1 MGDRCRAGRG
11 HPELARPS
19 NSPPTS
25 SDIDQVWV
33 AARAL
38 LDGRNPFQAVIDA
51 GRGSPVGYSL
61 YYALYYPLPAVLL
74 VVPLARLPLELARA
88 IWAGLGAALFTAAG
102 LRYGRGLL
110 VALLSASFLNTVLQ
124 GQWSTYLTAA
134 AILPWLG
141 FVWVGKPSV
150 SAALFLGFP
159 SRQAIIG
166 GVILVVLSL
175 LVRPTWPGEWLG
187 AIRSA
192 ALLPPVA
199 RPGGVLLL
207 LALLR
212 WRLPEGRLLAALAC
226 VPHTLGLYES
236 LPLFL
241 IPRSRW
247 QGYLLAILSYAAA
260 FCAVLLYPQ
269 PEGQPVEAV
278 LAYRWPVMFACLYVP
293 ALLMV
298 LLRRDPS
305 SGNEELA
312 IVDRVKNILL
322 APKTE
327 RKSSMPS
334 RRP

>member
-1 MGDRCRAGRG
+1 MALFHSRRPLLRGALLAAGVGLAAGSLNWWG
-11 HPELARPS
+11 HRIP
-19 NSPPTS
+19 PPTS

-38 LDGRNPFQAVIDA
+38 LDGHNPFDAVVDA
-51 GRGSPVGYSL
+51 RRESPIGYSL

-74 VVPLARLPLELARA
+74 LVPLAGLPLELARA
-88 IWAGLGAALFTAAG
+88 VWAGLGAALFTAAG

-110 VALLSASFLNTVLQ
+110 VALLSACFLNTVLQ

-134 AILPWLG
+134 AVLPWLG
-141 FVWVGKPSV
+141 FVWAGKPSI
-150 SAALFLGFP
+150 SAALFVGFP

-166 GVILVVLSL
+166 GVL
-175 LVRPTWPGEWLG
+175 LVALSVLLRPSWPGEWLS
-187 AIRSA
+187 AIRNA
-192 ALLPPVA
+192 ALLPLVA

-226 VPHTLGLYES
+226 VPQSLGLYES

-260 FCAVLLYPQ
+260 FWAVLLYPQ
-269 PEGQPVEAV
+269 PQGQPIEAV
-278 LAYRWPVMFACLYVP
+278 NSYRWPVLFVCLYGP

-305 SGNEELA
+305 ARNTQ
-312 IVDRVKNILL
+312 
-322 APKTE
+322 PT
-327 RKSSMPS
+327 
-334 RRP
+334 